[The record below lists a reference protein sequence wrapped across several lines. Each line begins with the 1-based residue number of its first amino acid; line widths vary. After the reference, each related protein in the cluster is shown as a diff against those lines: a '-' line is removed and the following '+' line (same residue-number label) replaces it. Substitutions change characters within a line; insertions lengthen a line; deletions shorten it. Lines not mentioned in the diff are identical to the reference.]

1 MCKEANKL
9 ICKQHRAAQ
18 RQYGIL
24 EAFMIEL
31 ILMIFWWLEAMLTK
45 RIHRKSTSTKKIQ
58 IKSWYMI

>member
-31 ILMIFWWLEAMLTK
+31 ILMIFWWLKQCLLKEFTENLLAQ
-45 RIHRKSTSTKKIQ
+45 KKF
-58 IKSWYMI
+58 K